1 MGKECAE
8 PLGGGCLS
16 RHWGQAH
23 DAVDV
28 GVTRK
33 VVVFVL
39 RPAVAEETGDCHL
52 QGGGGADRVAL
63 EQPLRRV
70 VGVRL
75 WETVRVL
82 LVGDLLPVGE
92 IEGHLCD
99 GVVCDVEGWADAA
112 ESSLEIGGLTECPD
126 RREMIGIMWQHHC
139 VALIS

>member
-1 MGKECAE
+1 MVSE
-8 PLGGGCLS
+8 
-16 RHWGQAH
+16 
-23 DAVDV
+23 
-28 GVTRK
+28 
-33 VVVFVL
+33 VVVLML
-39 RPAVAEETGDCHL
+39 RPAISEETGDGDL
-52 QGGGGADRVAL
+52 QGGGGADRVAA
-63 EQPLRRV
+63 EEPLRRV